1 MSAKRAK
8 QIRKV
13 TLQAFR
19 PFRENV
25 EYQETGKHYL
35 QSLSDMMHGNG
46 GILVSDPV
54 KLTEH
59 CYRNVVKNTKK
70 AFANLRQ
77 QNPLASNATIFEMIK
92 EAA

>member
-25 EYQETGKHYL
+25 EYQETGKHYV
-35 QSLSDMMHGNG
+35 QSLSGDHGYG

-77 QNPLASNATIFEMIK
+77 QNPLASNAAIIAMI
-92 EAA
+92 EAAA